1 MAVVKVI
8 ELLGTS
14 SESFDDALKRAVE
27 RACKT
32 LRGVHGV
39 DVIGQKLVIKDGEIA
54 EYRVNVKV
62 AFGLE

>member
-1 MAVVKVI
+1 MPVVKVI

-14 SESFDDALKRAVE
+14 TESFDDALKQAVE

-32 LRGVHGV
+32 IRGVRGL
-39 DVIGQKLVIKDGEIA
+39 DVVSQNVVVKDGKIT